1 MHHTLRKYVILL
13 LLIPALGIS
22 VLPYVP
28 ALPLHWGEMARFA
41 PYYWLLPPSLLALV
55 LVWAWHLGKWFILL
69 AVINLLLIA
78 SFCMGLRWNIEPE
91 KVENANSLRVLSYN
105 AKVQRSRHTH
115 GGLDVLSA
123 EIRSHNADLIALQDA
138 DDWFGVNPESPPV
151 RLPSFLGYP
160 YALSAGQYIV
170 ASRFPIRACEA
181 HRLGNDERSSHYLQC
196 GLLVHGKPLTLV
208 TAHLISPRGSILS
221 VRDDPLDGVD
231 GWNANLDER
240 IRESGLIAAA
250 VQHLPRP
257 LLVMGDF
264 NAREE
269 SPVVQNLL
277 RTGLRDAWSVAGR
290 GWGFT
295 YGHAVH
301 KRIDFLRIDHILVSP
316 ELAVSRA
323 RVGGSLASEHN
334 PVIADLLLP

>member
-1 MHHTLRKYVILL
+1 MNRTLQKYLTLL
-13 LLIPALGIS
+13 LVFPSLAVC
-22 VLPYVP
+22 VLQYVP
-28 ALPLHWGEMARFA
+28 GFPVYWSEMARFV
-41 PYYWLLPPSLLALV
+41 PYYWLLPPAVLALV
-55 LVWAWHLGKWFILL
+55 LAWRLGKGIILL
-69 AVINLLLIA
+69 AILNLLLIA
-78 SFCMGLRWNIEPE
+78 SLNTGLRWNRESDS
-91 KVENANSLRVLSYN
+91 VLHGDSLRVLSYN
-105 AKVQRSRHTH
+105 AKVHRARHSH
-115 GGLDVLSA
+115 GGVDALTD
-123 EIRSHNADLIALQDA
+123 EILSHNADLIALQDA
-138 DDWFGVNPESPPV
+138 DDWLRVNPDSPPV
-151 RLPSFLGYP
+151 RLSSFIGYP

-170 ASRFPIRACEA
+170 ASRFPIQECQMYK
-181 HRLGNDERSSHYLQC
+181 LGKHERSSHYLQC
-196 GLLVHGKPLTLV
+196 SLLVHGKPLTLV
-208 TAHLISPRGSILS
+208 AAHLISPRGSILS

-240 IRESGLIAAA
+240 IRESQLIAAA
-250 VQHLPRP
+250 VQQLPRP

-316 ELAVSRA
+316 ELTVSRA
-323 RVGGSLASEHN
+323 KVGGSRASDHN